1 MEPISR
7 TPSETDTG
15 RMQPLARLPVFLAL
29 DGKRALVAGGNQAA
43 TWKAELLS
51 AAGARVD
58 VYAAEMSTEMRHLAA
73 NPPRAARAYALL
85 AVGSSDAFLANQDSK
100 FTYWIQRPAQADTSM
115 VPLFPAP
122 NFPSFFTSR
131 WSRSPA
137 RGHS

>member
-51 AAGARVD
+51 AGWILPVD
-58 VYAAEMSTEMRHLAA
+58 PLIHATAHPDAWAQTLALVRH
-73 NPPRAARAYALL
+73 RAA
-85 AVGSSDAFLANQDSK
+85 
-100 FTYWIQRPAQADTSM
+100 
-115 VPLFPAP
+115 
-122 NFPSFFTSR
+122 
-131 WSRSPA
+131 
-137 RGHS
+137 